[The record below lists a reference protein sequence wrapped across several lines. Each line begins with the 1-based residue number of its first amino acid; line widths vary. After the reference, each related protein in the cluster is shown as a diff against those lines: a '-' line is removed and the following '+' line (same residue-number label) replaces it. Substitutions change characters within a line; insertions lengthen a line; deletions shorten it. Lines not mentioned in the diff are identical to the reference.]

1 MRFINYFRKSVP
13 VATPYPGNEDAQQ
26 RYYKKLRLQVL
37 IAALLSHSLYY
48 VCRTTLNVVK
58 EPILDNGAL
67 NATQLGMIGSA
78 MLFVYAVG
86 KFVNGFLADYSNI
99 KRFMAAGLILSAAA
113 NLIIGIAGFLNGD
126 GYIGNAIFFLTFI
139 ILWGIN
145 GWAQSMGG
153 PPGIVSLSRWYPL
166 STRGTYYGFFSASH
180 NLGEFFSFLFVGAIV
195 GLCGWHWG
203 FAGSAV
209 AGAIGIAII
218 IALLHDS
225 PESKGLPPIEVLT
238 GEEKSE
244 ELKLARPGKCSVQP
258 SETRSYGCSPYRVPV
273 CTSPGM
279 PSTDGVYYS
288 CRR

>member
-99 KRFMAAGLILSAAA
+99 KRFMAGGLILSA
-113 NLIIGIAGFLNGD
+113 GRPPIA
-126 GYIGNAIFFLTFI
+126 
-139 ILWGIN
+139 
-145 GWAQSMGG
+145 
-153 PPGIVSLSRWYPL
+153 PPISLSALQDFSMEMDTLGMQSFSSHSSFYGV
-166 STRGTYYGFFSASH
+166 STAGLNPWVALRASFPFHAGIRSAPAAPITDFS
-180 NLGEFFSFLFVGAIV
+180 
-195 GLCGWHWG
+195 
-203 FAGSAV
+203 
-209 AGAIGIAII
+209 
-218 IALLHDS
+218 
-225 PESKGLPPIEVLT
+225 
-238 GEEKSE
+238 
-244 ELKLARPGKCSVQP
+244 
-258 SETRSYGCSPYRVPV
+258 VPV
-273 CTSPGM
+273 TTSANF
-279 PSTDGVYYS
+279 SRS
-288 CRR
+288 CS

>member
-99 KRFMAAGLILSAAA
+99 KRFMAGRTDPFGGRQSHYRHCRISQWRWIHWEC
-113 NLIIGIAGFLNGD
+113 NLFPHIHH
-126 GYIGNAIFFLTFI
+126 
-139 ILWGIN
+139 
-145 GWAQSMGG
+145 SMGYQRLG
-153 PPGIVSLSRWYPL
+153 SIHGWPSGHRFPFTLVSAQHPRHLLRIFQCQSQPR
-166 STRGTYYGFFSASH
+166 RI
-180 NLGEFFSFLFVGAIV
+180 FL
-195 GLCGWHWG
+195 
-203 FAGSAV
+203 
-209 AGAIGIAII
+209 
-218 IALLHDS
+218 
-225 PESKGLPPIEVLT
+225 
-238 GEEKSE
+238 
-244 ELKLARPGKCSVQP
+244 
-258 SETRSYGCSPYRVPV
+258 VPV
-273 CTSPGM
+273 RRGNCRTM
-279 PSTDGVYYS
+279 RLALGV
-288 CRR
+288 RRFSSSRSHRNSHYHSLVARLP

>member
-1 MRFINYFRKSVP
+1 MRFIYYFRKSVP

-86 KFVNGFLADYSNI
+86 KFVNGFLDDYSNI

-126 GYIGNAIFFLTFI
+126 GYIGNAIFSSHSSFYGVSTAGLNPWVALRASFPFHA
-139 ILWGIN
+139 GIRS
-145 GWAQSMGG
+145 A
-153 PPGIVSLSRWYPL
+153 PAAPI
-166 STRGTYYGFFSASH
+166 TDFS
-180 NLGEFFSFLFVGAIV
+180 
-195 GLCGWHWG
+195 
-203 FAGSAV
+203 
-209 AGAIGIAII
+209 
-218 IALLHDS
+218 
-225 PESKGLPPIEVLT
+225 
-238 GEEKSE
+238 
-244 ELKLARPGKCSVQP
+244 
-258 SETRSYGCSPYRVPV
+258 VPV
-273 CTSPGM
+273 TTSANF
-279 PSTDGVYYS
+279 SRS
-288 CRR
+288 CS

>member
-166 STRGTYYGFFSASH
+166 STRGTYYRSH
-180 NLGEFFSFLFVGAIV
+180 RNSHYHSL
-195 GLCGWHWG
+195 
-203 FAGSAV
+203 V
-209 AGAIGIAII
+209 AR
-218 IALLHDS
+218 
-225 PESKGLPPIEVLT
+225 LP
-238 GEEKSE
+238 
-244 ELKLARPGKCSVQP
+244 
-258 SETRSYGCSPYRVPV
+258 
-273 CTSPGM
+273 
-279 PSTDGVYYS
+279 
-288 CRR
+288 

>member
-99 KRFMAAGLILSAAA
+99 KRFMAAGLIL
-113 NLIIGIAGFLNGD
+113 
-126 GYIGNAIFFLTFI
+126 GYIA
-139 ILWGIN
+139 
-145 GWAQSMGG
+145 M
-153 PPGIVSLSRWYPL
+153 
-166 STRGTYYGFFSASH
+166 
-180 NLGEFFSFLFVGAIV
+180 E
-195 GLCGWHWG
+195 
-203 FAGSAV
+203 
-209 AGAIGIAII
+209 
-218 IALLHDS
+218 
-225 PESKGLPPIEVLT
+225 
-238 GEEKSE
+238 
-244 ELKLARPGKCSVQP
+244 
-258 SETRSYGCSPYRVPV
+258 
-273 CTSPGM
+273 
-279 PSTDGVYYS
+279 YS
-288 CRR
+288 I